1 MAESRDELAA
11 GVGGHNRLRASHAE
25 REQVIGVLKTA
36 FVQERLT
43 RDEFDLRV
51 GWALTSRTCG
61 ELAALTADIPVRL
74 PGAQLPQAAREWSDK
89 KVAAAV
95 TCALAG
101 WLSIV
106 AAASF
111 WVADHGPGQRSPG
124 VGIVVILL
132 HMSIIW
138 VWLIAVA
145 LGRRADRRSTQ
156 QLSQVGGGQEPQANM
171 PLACY

>member
-1 MAESRDELAA
+1 M
-11 GVGGHNRLRASHAE
+11 
-25 REQVIGVLKTA
+25 
-36 FVQERLT
+36 
-43 RDEFDLRV
+43 
-51 GWALTSRTCG
+51 
-61 ELAALTADIPVRL
+61 
-74 PGAQLPQAAREWSDK
+74 
-89 KVAAAV
+89 

-111 WVADHGPGQRSPG
+111 WVADHGPAQRSPG

-138 VWLIAVA
+138 VWLIAVW

-156 QLSQVGGGQEPQANM
+156 RLTQVGGGQEPQATM
-171 PLACY
+171 PLACH